1 MNSFNQQ
8 NNDKY
13 NKLQEPSVLDIFG
26 DETLEMQVQQ
36 LKNDVEKNTELL
48 NESKELNKKITE
60 FISNISHELKTPLN
74 VIFSAIQVL
83 GLYKDYTDEN
93 YVNKQSQYLTIMK
106 QNCYR
111 LMRLINNLLDVSKLD
126 SGFIKLNL
134 HNRNIVSVVED
145 ITSSLAPYVEDKGIN
160 LVFDTNVEEKIMAV
174 DSDKIER
181 IILNLLS
188 NAVKFTP
195 KNGEIYVNVEDE
207 GDNVYI
213 KVRDTGVGIPED
225 KLKVIFERFG
235 QVGGNNINNI
245 KGSGIG
251 LYLVKSFVELHG
263 GEISVK
269 STLNVGSEFMI
280 KLPVKVIDEE
290 KCIDDDCGNRK
301 EQIGMEFPDI
311 SDIYYK

>member
-1 MNSFNQQ
+1 MKSFSEQ
-8 NNDKY
+8 DKGRY
-13 NKLQEPSVLDIFG
+13 SKVQKSSVLDVFC
-26 DETLEMQVQQ
+26 DATLEKQVQQ
-36 LKNDVEKNTELL
+36 LKNDVERNTELL
-48 NESKELNKKITE
+48 NESQELNKKITE

-83 GLYKDYTDEN
+83 ALCKDYTDKN
-93 YVNKQSQYLTIMK
+93 YINKQSKYLEIMK

-111 LMRLINNLLDVSKLD
+111 LMRLINNLLDISKLD

-160 LVFDTNVEEKIMAV
+160 LTFDTNVEEKIMAV
-174 DSDKIER
+174 DPDKMER

-195 KNGEIYVNVEDE
+195 ENGEIYVDVLDK

-213 KVRDTGVGIPED
+213 KVKDTGVGIPED
-225 KLKVIFERFG
+225 KLQVIFERFG
-235 QVGGNNINNI
+235 QVGRDYVDNS

-269 STLNVGSEFMI
+269 STLNVGSEFTI
-280 KLPVKVIDEE
+280 RLPAKVIEE
-290 KCIDDDCGNRK
+290 ECCEESDYGNRK

-311 SDIYYK
+311 YYKT